1 MRMNADTIRLRV
13 YPAGTPKNVPRA
25 RYHWPDGTV
34 VYHSMLNLDGSLR
47 LGCALESVGDWAFA
61 EYLVVPGADVPDDL
75 VEHCATHRA
84 NVLHGCRDE
93 LTVLP
98 LGLTRRHGK
107 TSGFGYEL
115 RQRGYRTGWAIVGCD
130 LPRQLIALADDWSES
145 RKTPGSWS
153 MVLVGLGEWIDG
165 GGVRRYRKFAD
176 APRINLAVLGEHVLI
191 SWGSTRKNDHLD
203 ANGNE
208 RRPANKSGPF
218 VDVLSAGSALAGGP
232 ARDLRHLRRL
242 FGIEIAASTANPV
255 DQLRAETLAVAEI
268 YRRQLKMTRE
278 MDLGIDLSNLVSTG
292 GIATALLREMEVGR

>member
-1 MRMNADTIRLRV
+1 MNEDTIRLRV
-13 YPAGTPKNVPRA
+13 YPAGNPKNVPKA
-25 RYHWPDGTV
+25 RYHWPDGAV
-34 VYHSMLNLDGSLR
+34 VYHSVVNLDGSLR

-61 EYLVVPGADVPDDL
+61 EYLVVPGTDAPDELD
-75 VEHCATHRA
+75 EYCGTHRA
-84 NVLHGCRDE
+84 NVLLGCPDE
-93 LTVLP
+93 LNVLP
-98 LGLTRRHGK
+98 LGLTKRRGK

-153 MVLVGLGEWIDG
+153 MVLVGLGEWTQD

-176 APRINLAVLGEHVLI
+176 APRINLTVLGEHALI

-218 VDVLSAGSALAGGP
+218 VDILSAGSALAGGP
-232 ARDLRHLRRL
+232 VRDLQHVCRL
-242 FGIEIAASTANPV
+242 FGVKMPTSTSSPV
-255 DQLRAETLAVAEI
+255 DLLRAETLAVAEI
-268 YRRQLKMTRE
+268 YRRQLKMIRE
-278 MDLGIDLSNLVSTG
+278 MDLGLDLSNLVSTG
-292 GIATALLREMEVGR
+292 GIATALLREMETDRS